1 MHLEEVS
8 SLRSEIKSKDDTI
21 EELRRKVVQV
31 ADETAE
37 AVTEKLDREI
47 KDLRDAASKLEA
59 ENGTLVGKNISLVEE
74 VQALGQAREEIAT
87 LRSNLEYVNTEL
99 ATLRGVLAEKDA
111 ELAQT
116 KVEYSGKNAEVA
128 ELNNQIASITAAK
141 KDLEDQLATA
151 EVEADKNLAEAEAKV
166 DALQQDVTDMGEQ
179 CESVVAQWE
188 ERAKE
193 LEMQLEAA
201 DNELQAQEAD
211 AEEAIK
217 EWEARCSQ
225 LETYD
230 SSQSSLLQN
239 KVTNLE
245 AQLKEKDEAFANL
258 QCVLEEQE
266 ASALIAAQ
274 KSKSS
279 ISALEKQLLE
289 REEEVNA
296 FKEEFAVV
304 GEQSEHAIEQWQERV
319 QELEASLN
327 DAEMLCAEA
336 DSAIAQ
342 WEGRCDELQVE
353 LEALQKQEADR
364 RLTLEA
370 RIRELEDSDCKKQ
383 FELEEAGIKLMATQ
397 VEIEKVSRELN
408 AAMESKS
415 LMEKEFGE
423 RLGVLSSQLA
433 DKQSVIENHEKDVL
447 LLRRSDEAVRVEER
461 IATKGVVESLEADNA
476 RLLKVIGG
484 LEEELRDALDS
495 LQSNETDRI
504 SQKATEMAVE
514 SLRMEMLNAR
524 GLHRSSRPEDG
535 SISSESN
542 RQSERTERDELRTA
556 LERTKEELIVT
567 RSKLQGLEE
576 TVASSRVDIV
586 ACAQESRAAKSSLA
600 AIRQALEDRQHRE
613 LTTKASLEHQ
623 INSLMNANKSRGNT
637 KEVEILTS
645 EVVQLNA
652 EKERLLQLLSEKDQL
667 ISSLTMR
674 DIRDDAAPESSHVSQ
689 LRLEKQQLLT
699 KSAEIT
705 QRLEQR
711 MREAISAATSYRETD
726 RLIEERDCPSPLS
739 SPDNTLQKMKPQRD
753 MSQILAQADQ
763 EAKLRAATDENR
775 LLKDENK
782 ILKADLDRSNA
793 EAEQTIKR
801 LREECRKYAQAQRT
815 RGPGSESE
823 LAIAEEV
830 SRLRGESRSE
840 KILGSSTTAEVLD
853 TVVQLKETI
862 EDERSLYKGLVEE
875 HKDLL
880 ALVAQ
885 YEQELNAR

>member
-1 MHLEEVS
+1 M
-8 SLRSEIKSKDDTI
+8 
-21 EELRRKVVQV
+21 
-31 ADETAE
+31 
-37 AVTEKLDREI
+37 
-47 KDLRDAASKLEA
+47 
-59 ENGTLVGKNISLVEE
+59 
-74 VQALGQAREEIAT
+74 
-87 LRSNLEYVNTEL
+87 
-99 ATLRGVLAEKDA
+99 
-111 ELAQT
+111 
-116 KVEYSGKNAEVA
+116 
-128 ELNNQIASITAAK
+128 
-141 KDLEDQLATA
+141 
-151 EVEADKNLAEAEAKV
+151 
-166 DALQQDVTDMGEQ
+166 
-179 CESVVAQWE
+179 
-188 ERAKE
+188 
-193 LEMQLEAA
+193 
-201 DNELQAQEAD
+201 
-211 AEEAIK
+211 
-217 EWEARCSQ
+217 
-225 LETYD
+225 
-230 SSQSSLLQN
+230 
-239 KVTNLE
+239 
-245 AQLKEKDEAFANL
+245 LK
-258 QCVLEEQE
+258 Q
-266 ASALIAAQ
+266 
-274 KSKSS
+274 
-279 ISALEKQLLE
+279 QLLE

-327 DAEMLCAEA
+327 DAETLCAEA

-353 LEALQKQEADR
+353 LEALQKLEADGR
-364 RLTLEA
+364 SALEA
-370 RIRELEDSDCKKQ
+370 RIKELEGSDCKKQ
-383 FELEEAGIKLMATQ
+383 FELEEAGIKLTATQ

-408 AAMESKS
+408 AAAESKS
-415 LMEKEFGE
+415 LMEKELGE
-423 RLGVLSSQLA
+423 RLGALSSQLA
-433 DKQSVIENHEKDVL
+433 DKQSEIDTMNENHEKDVS
-447 LLRRSDEAVRVEER
+447 LLRRSDEAVRAEER
-461 IATKGVVESLEADNA
+461 IATKEVVESLEADNT

-495 LQSNETDRI
+495 LQSTETDRI

-524 GLHRSSRPEDG
+524 GLHRSSQPEDG

-576 TVASSRVDIV
+576 TVASSQVDIV

-652 EKERLLQLLSEKDQL
+652 EKERLLQLLGEKEQL
-667 ISSLTMR
+667 ISSFTMR
-674 DIRDDAAPESSHVSQ
+674 DIRDDAAPGSNQLSQ

-726 RLIEERDCPSPLS
+726 RLIELRDCPSPPS
-739 SPDNTLQKMKPQRD
+739 SQDNTLQKMKTQKD
-753 MSQILAQADQ
+753 MSQILAEADQ
-763 EAKLRAATDENR
+763 EAKLRAATTEAAR
-775 LLKDENK
+775 LKDENR
-782 ILKADLDRSNA
+782 ILKDDLDRSNT

-815 RGPGSESE
+815 RGPISESE

-830 SRLRGESRSE
+830 SRLRGEFRSE
-840 KILGSSTTAEVLD
+840 KLLGSMTTAEVLD

-862 EDERSLYKGLVEE
+862 EDERSLYRGLVEE

-885 YEQELNAR
+885 YEEERRS

>member
-1 MHLEEVS
+1 MQLEEVR
-8 SLRSEIKSKDDTI
+8 SLRSELKSKDDAI
-21 EELRRKVVQV
+21 EELRRKVVKV
-31 ADETAE
+31 ADATAE
-37 AVTEKLDREI
+37 AVTEKLDGEI
-47 KDLRDAASKLEA
+47 KDLRDVASKLEA
-59 ENGTLVGKNISLVEE
+59 ENGTLVGKNASLVEE
-74 VQALGQAREEIAT
+74 IRALGQAREEIAT
-87 LRSNLEYVNTEL
+87 LRSNVEHANTEL
-99 ATLRGVLAEKDA
+99 AALQGALVEKDA
-111 ELAQT
+111 KLAQAQ
-116 KVEYSGKNAEVA
+116 AEVA
-128 ELNNQIASITAAK
+128 QLNNQITSVTAAK

-151 EVEADKNLAEAEAKV
+151 NVEADKNIADAEAKV
-166 DALQQDVTDMGEQ
+166 DALQQDITDVGEQ
-179 CESVVAQWE
+179 CEAVVVQWE
-188 ERAKE
+188 ERAQE
-193 LEMQLEAA
+193 LEMKLEAA
-201 DNELQAQEAD
+201 DNDLQAQEAD
-211 AEEAIK
+211 AEEAIR
-217 EWEARCSQ
+217 EWSERCSF
-225 LETYD
+225 LESHGST
-230 SSQSSLLQN
+230 QSSSLQEQ
-239 KVTNLE
+239 VANLA

-279 ISALEKQLLE
+279 ISELEKQLLE

-296 FKEEFAVV
+296 FKEDFAVV

-327 DAEMLCAEA
+327 DAETLCAEA

-353 LEALQKQEADR
+353 LEALQKLEADGR
-364 RLTLEA
+364 SALEA
-370 RIRELEDSDCKKQ
+370 RIKELEGSNCKKE
-383 FELEEAGIKLMATQ
+383 FELEVVRIKMMATQ

-408 AAMESKS
+408 AATESKS
-415 LMEKEFGE
+415 LMENAFG
-423 RLGVLSSQLA
+423 GKLA
-433 DKQSVIENHEKDVL
+433 DKQSEIDTMNENHEKDVS
-447 LLRRSDEAVRVEER
+447 LLRRSDEAVRAEER
-461 IATKGVVESLEADNA
+461 IATKEVVESLEADNA
-476 RLLKVIGG
+476 RLLNVIGG

-504 SQKATEMAVE
+504 SQKATEIAVE

-524 GLHRSSRPEDG
+524 DLHRSSQPEDG

-623 INSLMNANKSRGNT
+623 INSLMNANKRRGNT

-652 EKERLLQLLSEKDQL
+652 EKERLLQLLGEKEQL
-667 ISSLTMR
+667 ISSFTMR
-674 DIRDDAAPESSHVSQ
+674 DIRDDAAPESNQVSQ

-726 RLIEERDCPSPLS
+726 RLLELRDCPSPPS
-739 SPDNTLQKMKPQRD
+739 SQDNTLQNMKPQRD
-753 MSQILAQADQ
+753 ASQILTRADQ
-763 EAKLRAATDENR
+763 EAKLRAATTEAAR
-775 LLKDENK
+775 LKDENR
-782 ILKADLDRSNA
+782 ILKADLDRSIT
-793 EAEQTIKR
+793 EAEQTTKR
-801 LREECRKYAQAQRT
+801 LREECRKNAQAQRT

-823 LAIAEEV
+823 LAIAGEV
-830 SRLRGESRSE
+830 SRLRGESRRE
-840 KILGSSTTAEVLD
+840 KLLGSMTTAEVLD
-853 TVVQLKETI
+853 MVVQLKETI
-862 EDERSLYKGLVEE
+862 EDERSLYRGLVEE

-885 YEQELNAR
+885 YEEERRS

>member
-1 MHLEEVS
+1 M
-8 SLRSEIKSKDDTI
+8 RSELKSNDDTI

-37 AVTEKLDREI
+37 AVTEKLDGEI
-47 KDLRDAASKLEA
+47 KDLRDVASKLEA
-59 ENGTLVGKNISLVEE
+59 ENGTLVGKNASLVEE
-74 VQALGQAREEIAT
+74 IRALGQAREEIAT
-87 LRSNLEYVNTEL
+87 LRSNLEHANTEL
-99 ATLRGVLAEKDA
+99 ATLQGALVEKDA

-116 KVEYSGKNAEVA
+116 QAEVA
-128 ELNNQIASITAAK
+128 QLNNQITSVTAAK

-151 EVEADKNLAEAEAKV
+151 KVEADKNLAEVEAKV
-166 DALQQDVTDMGEQ
+166 FALQQDITDMGEQ
-179 CESVVAQWE
+179 CEAVVAQWE
-188 ERAKE
+188 ERAQE
-193 LEMQLEAA
+193 LEMKLEAA

-211 AEEAIK
+211 AEEAIR
-217 EWEARCSQ
+217 EWSERCSF
-225 LETYD
+225 LESHGST
-230 SSQSSLLQN
+230 QSSSLQE

-266 ASALIAAQ
+266 ASFLIAAQ

-279 ISALEKQLLE
+279 ISELEKQLLE

-327 DAEMLCAEA
+327 DAETLCAEA

-353 LEALQKQEADR
+353 LEALQKLEVDGRSA
-364 RLTLEA
+364 LEA
-370 RIRELEDSDCKKQ
+370 RIKELEGTNCKKQ
-383 FELEEAGIKLMATQ
+383 FELEEVGIRLMATQ
-397 VEIEKVSRELN
+397 VEIEKVSRELD
-408 AAMESKS
+408 AASEKKS

-423 RLGVLSSQLA
+423 RLAALSSQLA
-433 DKQSVIENHEKDVL
+433 DKQSEIDAMNENHEKDVSL
-447 LLRRSDEAVRVEER
+447 IRRSDEAVRAEER
-461 IATKGVVESLEADNA
+461 IATKEVVESLEADNA

-524 GLHRSSRPEDG
+524 GLHRSSQHEDG
-535 SISSESN
+535 SMSSESN

-586 ACAQESRAAKSSLA
+586 ACAQESRAAKCSLA

-623 INSLMNANKSRGNT
+623 ISSLMNANKRRGNT

-652 EKERLLQLLSEKDQL
+652 EKERLLQLLGEKEQL
-667 ISSLTMR
+667 ISSFTMR
-674 DIRDDAAPESSHVSQ
+674 DIRDDAAPESNQVSQ

-726 RLIEERDCPSPLS
+726 RLLELRDCPSPPS
-739 SPDNTLQKMKPQRD
+739 SQDNTLQKMKTQKD
-753 MSQILAQADQ
+753 MSQILAEADQ
-763 EAKLRAATDENR
+763 EAKLRVATTEAAKLKEENC
-775 LLKDENK
+775 L
-782 ILKADLDRSNA
+782 LKADLDRSNT

-801 LREECRKYAQAQRT
+801 LREECRKYTQAQRT
-815 RGPGSESE
+815 RGPISESE
-823 LAIAEEV
+823 LAIAGEV
-830 SRLRGESRSE
+830 SRLRGESRRE
-840 KILGSSTTAEVLD
+840 KLLGSMTTAEVLD

-862 EDERSLYKGLVEE
+862 EDERSLYRGLVEE

-885 YEQELNAR
+885 YEEERRS